1 MSFIENAKTYTG
13 RDLETIFFRP
23 MLSGQSALDLGVRI
37 LYNRPNWAIR
47 PPTTSR

>member
-23 MLSGQSALDLGVRI
+23 MLSGQKRV
-37 LYNRPNWAIR
+37 PT
-47 PPTTSR
+47 PPAMMIQ